1 MEYAFGAPQQGIDAA
16 AAAAGLLLYGIPA
29 VFVGFLCAGAPP
41 GALPPP
47 CAHAA
52 SRGRRG
58 KYKKRKAVCWE
69 ERRDDLSAR
78 DFIRRYKV
86 SKSIFEII
94 CNTIR
99 EDIGPAP
106 RPPTS
111 CTRRGRGR
119 PRKILAEHKVRVT

>member
-1 MEYAFGAPQQGIDAA
+1 MPPMFRNLLVSPGEVQEAQGSVL
-16 AAAAGLLLYGIPA
+16 GR
-29 VFVGFLCAGAPP
+29 
-41 GALPPP
+41 
-47 CAHAA
+47 A
-52 SRGRRG
+52 S
-58 KYKKRKAVCWE
+58 
-69 ERRDDLSAR
+69 DDLSAR